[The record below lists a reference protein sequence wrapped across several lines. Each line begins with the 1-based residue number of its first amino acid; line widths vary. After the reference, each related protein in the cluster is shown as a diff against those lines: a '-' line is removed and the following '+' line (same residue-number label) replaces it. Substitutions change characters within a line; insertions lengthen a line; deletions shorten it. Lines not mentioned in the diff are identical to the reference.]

1 MKKIVIAGLLCLWL
15 LAIAACGEKAEE
27 TTPVTADQVM
37 VNIGQDL
44 KGQAGDIIDASQKAV
59 YSSYAEVCDDYSE
72 KLSAAF
78 TAYSGELKKDIEDG
92 KDTNALVTSY
102 TEMTKHL
109 SEIAKE
115 GIDTMTRMSAI
126 DPTLGDYKE
135 YSSKLDAIYQA
146 YDQQLNKICNDNR
159 Q

>member
-1 MKKIVIAGLLCLWL
+1 MKRILIAGVLCACL
-15 LAIAACGEKAEE
+15 LAFTACGKEAEE
-27 TTPVTADQVM
+27 KTAVTADQVM

-59 YSSYAEVCDDYSE
+59 YSSYAEVCNDYSDMM
-72 KLSAAF
+72 STAF
-78 TAYSGELKKDIEDG
+78 SAYSKELKKDIEDG
-92 KDTNALVTSY
+92 KDTNSLVTSY

-146 YDQQLNKICNDNR
+146 YDQQLNKICNEK
-159 Q
+159 